1 MSDIIEPQEVSA
13 DPVQIICILDRS
25 GSMGS
30 LASDVIG
37 SYNTFIEQQKNEPGE
52 AEVTLVLF
60 DTMYEVV
67 YDKIDVKNVPE
78 LTKEVYF
85 ARGGTALLDA
95 IGRAVSTCT
104 AKDAMVLIQ
113 TDGEE
118 NSSRE
123 YTKDMI
129 KKLIDEKE
137 TAGWDFIFLG
147 ANIDAISAG
156 DSFGM
161 KMGKSV
167 QYTANS
173 VGMKVAFDT
182 MSNATS
188 LYRSSKMDNISNLV
202 AKS

>member
-1 MSDIIEPQEVSA
+1 MSDIIEPQEVSTE
-13 DPVQIICILDRS
+13 PVQIICILDRS
-25 GSMGS
+25 GSMGP
-30 LASDVIG
+30 LTSDVIG
-37 SYNTFIEQQKNEPGE
+37 SYNTFIEKQQKEPGE

-60 DTMYEVV
+60 DTEYEVV

-95 IGRAVSTCT
+95 IGKAVSTCT
-104 AKDAMVLIQ
+104 AKDVMVLIQ

-118 NSSRE
+118 NSSCE

-129 KKLIDEKE
+129 KKLIDKKE
-137 TAGWDFIFLG
+137 TIGWDFIFLG

-161 KMGKSV
+161 KGGKSV
-167 QYTANS
+167 QYIANS
-173 VGMKVAFDT
+173 DGMKVAFDT

-188 LYRSSKMDNISNLV
+188 SYRSSKMDNISNLV
-202 AKS
+202 ANS

>member
-1 MSDIIEPQEVSA
+1 MSDIIEPQEVSSE
-13 DPVQIICILDRS
+13 PVQIICILDRS

-37 SYNTFIEQQKNEPGE
+37 SYNTFIKQQQREPGE

-60 DTMYEVV
+60 DSEYEVV
-67 YDKIDVKNVPE
+67 YDKMDLKKVPE
-78 LTKEVYF
+78 LTDKEYF
-85 ARGGTALLDA
+85 TRGSTALLDA

-129 KKLIDEKE
+129 KKLIDDKEKL
-137 TAGWDFIFLG
+137 GWDFIFLG

-161 KMGKSV
+161 KGGKSF
-167 QYTANS
+167 QYTAS
-173 VGMKVAFDT
+173 SDGMKGAFDT

-188 LYRSSKMDNISNLV
+188 SYRKSKMDNISNLV
-202 AKS
+202 ANA